1 MQSNVSPVVALRLRS
16 VSDQGR
22 ATAQHV
28 PYGTSRL
35 VLLCTKGMPES
46 CTLHPR
52 NRGDRARGVLETEAL
67 PARAGRQEVRWLL

>member
-1 MQSNVSPVVALRLRS
+1 MEYLVNWSAVALWLRS
-16 VSDQGR
+16 GESDWAR
-22 ATAQHV
+22 TQHV
-28 PYGTSRL
+28 PLSRL
-35 VLLCTKGMPES
+35 VPLCTKGMPES